1 MADVEG
7 PVACEVCG
15 RQLPVQQGRG
25 RRRRY
30 CDATC
35 RSSAR
40 RRRALAQRRE
50 WGDVKEIL
58 TSGKRHASLDK
69 LEDVPDGADP
79 VAIRVGETARRLL
92 DEFTKPGTGSPLG
105 AVVAARELSAA
116 ADAALHAAVD
126 RARAAGHSWS
136 KIGDVLDTT
145 RQAAFQRFGRP
156 VDPRTGRPMI
166 RAMLPGAT
174 DRAVAL
180 AALLVEGRWAEMRED
195 FDQTMRERLDA
206 DRIAAVWARAVAM
219 VGRCEHIGEPSAR
232 LLGNYTVVDVPL
244 QCEAGE
250 LTGQVTY
257 DGDGKVAGLFI
268 RRASP

>member
-1 MADVEG
+1 M
-7 PVACEVCG
+7 
-15 RQLPVQQGRG
+15 
-25 RRRRY
+25 
-30 CDATC
+30 
-35 RSSAR
+35 
-40 RRRALAQRRE
+40 
-50 WGDVKEIL
+50 
-58 TSGKRHASLDK
+58 
-69 LEDVPDGADP
+69 EDVPDGADP
-79 VAIRVGETARRLL
+79 VAIRVGETARRLV

-156 VDPRTGRPMI
+156 VDPRTGRPMM
-166 RAMLPGAT
+166 RAMLPDAT

-180 AALLVEGRWAEMRED
+180 AVLLVEGRWEKTRED
-195 FDQTMRERLDA
+195 FNQTMRERLDA
-206 DRIAAVWARAVAM
+206 DRIAAVWAQAVAM

-268 RRASP
+268 RPASP